1 MFCSFFLIRI
11 GLQQSMHFS
20 DHIPIPIFNVLWCFS
35 YVGYLCYIT
44 RSYYITCLFVCFY
57 KGGDDSMLSSK
68 TFVYFLYSVFLF
80 FSSCYLLRVENKRN
94 EILKKK
100 KLPHLVYMLCC
111 MHRWRLA
118 VLTSSQRV
126 PRGFFFIYCAASSS
140 ERVTTLHYSSIA
152 LHTARIYI
160 FIFMML
166 VIY

>member
-100 KLPHLVYMLCC
+100 LPHLVYMLCC